1 MPGRLRPPVGPS
13 RRPRRRPSRL
23 RRGAEPARQPAPE
36 RTTSRVRTVGSTAP
50 AWGGISRYAC
60 RRSQRA
66 TTISSPSTSRG
77 ANLRRTPRSVA
88 SSEFGGSKGGYRTA
102 ASLQTGRQGGTRAS
116 RRVRSTQRSRRMQ
129 RMRTLLQ
136 RPRPPLALLQL
147 RLHERAAGLGT
158 SATIP
163 AGVFAVA
170 ARPRPRHRE
179 SRHPPLQQALSAG
192 MA

>member
-1 MPGRLRPPVGPS
+1 MRY
-13 RRPRRRPSRL
+13 
-23 RRGAEPARQPAPE
+23 RGFKCSIRHLNA
-36 RTTSRVRTVGSTAP
+36 GFIDLKCGTADLNR
-50 AWGGISRYAC
+50 GFIE
-60 RRSQRA
+60 
-66 TTISSPSTSRG
+66 SSIQKRDWKIW
-77 ANLRRTPRSVA
+77 
-88 SSEFGGSKGGYRTA
+88 EFGGSKGGYRTV